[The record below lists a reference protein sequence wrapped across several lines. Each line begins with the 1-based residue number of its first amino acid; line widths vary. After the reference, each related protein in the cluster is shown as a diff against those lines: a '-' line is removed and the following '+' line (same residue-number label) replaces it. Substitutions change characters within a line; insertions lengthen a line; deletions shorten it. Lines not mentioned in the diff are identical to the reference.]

1 MGAVNASSPSRG
13 STAIR
18 SREAMTG
25 AGPDELD
32 EIMRRYALGEEE
44 VFERLYRLLGPR
56 LYRFCLRLTGR
67 APEADDLFQESFL
80 RIHRARASYIGG
92 SNVIPWAFA
101 IARSLHL
108 DRLRYQRR
116 HPEGVATT
124 SDLVVHDV
132 PSSCNSGP
140 EAEVGAH
147 ELLRVVTLEL
157 NRMSELSRVA
167 YLLLKEEGLNVS
179 EAAAVL
185 GTSTDV
191 VKQRAHRAYD
201 QIRAALCTAG
211 WTEHCHG
218 KT

>member
-1 MGAVNASSPSRG
+1 
-13 STAIR
+13 
-18 SREAMTG
+18 MTS
-25 AGPDELD
+25 ARRDELD
-32 EIMRRYALGEEE
+32 EIMQRYALGDED
-44 VFERLYRLLGPR
+44 VFDRLYEMVGPR

-80 RIHRARASYIGG
+80 RIHRARASYMAG
-92 SNVIPWAFA
+92 SNVFPWAFA

-116 HPEGVATT
+116 HPEGVAPT
-124 SDLVVHDV
+124 SDPVVHDA
-132 PSSCNSGP
+132 PSDCNSGP

-201 QIRAALCTAG
+201 QIRAALCAAG